1 MEFLNRIYSN
11 SGQVVLA
18 IGTIKA
24 NGDGI
29 IITDYLADNLLKNYK
44 EKEILTYE
52 DIISHDN
59 YLYKTF
65 ICSLGVLICMVKH
78 KLFGMGK
85 VINKEVV
92 GDYTYI
98 TARFDTGKEL
108 RFVIPTSFETGAV
121 EAIGTLKDEV
131 EQAIADREARR
142 AVTTTPVAVATPT
155 VPATRTRTKP
165 KTTATGPMADAFE
178 KYLINKG
185 YKIETDK
192 GKRSTVYFYLD
203 AV

>member
-1 MEFLNRIYSN
+1 
-11 SGQVVLA
+11 
-18 IGTIKA
+18 
-24 NGDGI
+24 
-29 IITDYLADNLLKNYK
+29 
-44 EKEILTYE
+44 
-52 DIISHDN
+52 
-59 YLYKTF
+59 
-65 ICSLGVLICMVKH
+65 MVKH
-78 KLFGMGK
+78 KLFGMGE

-203 AV
+203 AVELVRSEEGLSWDCLKKNISSVIPQYEKGGAKEVIGARQHRTVIDALKQFSEFVDHP